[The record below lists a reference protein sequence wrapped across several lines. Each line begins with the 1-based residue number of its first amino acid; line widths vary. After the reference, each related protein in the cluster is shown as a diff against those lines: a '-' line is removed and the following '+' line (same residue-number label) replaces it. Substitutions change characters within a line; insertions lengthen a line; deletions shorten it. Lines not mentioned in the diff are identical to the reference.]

1 MRNIG
6 DHTGEVELIM
16 NFDELDTIKNCLNE
30 VWGGF
35 RLDDFKTQIGADM
48 DTVSHLADLMVDAL
62 SEDSPKATGSDTG
75 DLPLYVRRLMNRK

>member
-6 DHTGEVELIM
+6 DHTGDVEFIM

-35 RLDDFKTQIGADM
+35 KLDDFKTQIGADM

-62 SEDSPKATGSDTG
+62 SEDSPATDSDAD
-75 DLPLYVRRLMNRK
+75 DLPIYVRRMMNRK